1 VLSCAHAPTPE
12 MTDKTNTAV
21 TFSPERDQSPHVN
34 AREIG
39 AAAAPA
45 QLAFEEAAMAAQ
57 VHG

>member
-1 VLSCAHAPTPE
+1 